1 MNKSRT
7 IMRILGVIVV
17 ALVARYILFKDA
29 IDQRGADLD
38 KLGQREETY
47 KAEHPGAS
55 KEEID
60 AAFKDGIDTMASRK
74 ENYKATH
81 SGATDA
87 DADAALEE
95 AFNKMD
101 PK

>member
-47 KAEHPGAS
+47 KAEHPGPS
-55 KEEID
+55 
-60 AAFKDGIDTMASRK
+60 
-74 ENYKATH
+74 
-81 SGATDA
+81 
-87 DADAALEE
+87 
-95 AFNKMD
+95 
-101 PK
+101 